1 LEVIDIA
8 RKYHIPLVVA
18 LNKIDRVE
26 ADVDKVLSQLV
37 DAGVNPEQLGGDVPC
52 IPISA
57 KRK

>member
-8 RKYHIPLVVA
+8 RKYHIPLVIA

-37 DAGVNPEQLGGDVPC
+37 DAGVNPE
-52 IPISA
+52 
-57 KRK
+57 